1 MLEWIKSHPMSLIGL
16 VLWAGG
22 LLWLMPGRIAKTG
35 RPTLPGLGACAVG
48 VICLCLS
55 VGRAQLEFADD
66 VLFWLF
72 AIGALSSGVLMI
84 TSRNPVYGALWFAVA
99 TLSTCGLFL
108 LRSAPFL
115 AAATVIVYAGA
126 VIVTFLF
133 VIMLAQQSGSVAYD
147 QKSSHGVIAILSA
160 FVLLGGITMSIESIG
175 LKDQPDQETIASTQ
189 APGNPLS
196 LASEEQPVGQ
206 MKGLGKSLFGDYL
219 FSVEIAG
226 TLLLIAS
233 VGAIAIAPRR
243 EQGAL

>member
-1 MLEWIKSHPMSLIGL
+1 MLEWIKSHPMSLVGL
-16 VLWAGG
+16 ILWAGG
-22 LLWLMPGRIAKTG
+22 LLWLMPGRIVKAA
-35 RPTLPGLGACAVG
+35 RPTLPGLAACAAG

-55 VGRAQLEFADD
+55 VGRGQLEFADD

-72 AIGALSSGVLMI
+72 AVGALSSGALMI

-147 QKSSHGVIAILSA
+147 QKSSHSVIAILAA
-160 FVLLGGITMSIESIG
+160 FILLGGITMSVESMG
-175 LKDQPDQETIASTQ
+175 LKDQPDRETITNTQ

-219 FSVEIAG
+219 FSVELAG